1 MTQAQQEEHRPAA
14 DIAAAIGD
22 VLIRATEAAGS
33 GRKEDAAEIRAI
45 TDAMIRLLAGVPLRS
60 DGQLTIKSLAA
71 EAGLKRNKLT
81 HKHTGLKDLFYALV
95 KAQHARPVVAED
107 LQRDNDELRAK
118 LARVSQER
126 DQLKE
131 VNVRFA
137 RVVHVLEVENQ
148 QLREQDGQDISVR
161 VLRRPRP

>member
-1 MTQAQQEEHRPAA
+1 MTERTEDQPTLAA
-14 DIAAAIGD
+14 SIATTIG
-22 VLIRATEAAGS
+22 
-33 GRKEDAAEIRAI
+33 
-45 TDAMIRLLAGVPLRS
+45 RLLAQTSAAGAHGAVDAEEITAITEAMVRLLLGVPLRS